1 MSGKKTKKKRVIQ
14 VYVTLQRKED
24 QTEKVINKCNFHE
37 YLEVRNDT
45 LEDIII
51 KARIIF
57 SVLILLAFFVSF
69 IALLI
74 MRVID

>member
-24 QTEKVINKCNFHE
+24 QTEKVINKYNFHE

-69 IALLI
+69 ITLLI

>member
-24 QTEKVINKCNFHE
+24 QTEKVINKFNFHE

>member
-24 QTEKVINKCNFHE
+24 QTEKVINKFNFHE

-69 IALLI
+69 ITLLI